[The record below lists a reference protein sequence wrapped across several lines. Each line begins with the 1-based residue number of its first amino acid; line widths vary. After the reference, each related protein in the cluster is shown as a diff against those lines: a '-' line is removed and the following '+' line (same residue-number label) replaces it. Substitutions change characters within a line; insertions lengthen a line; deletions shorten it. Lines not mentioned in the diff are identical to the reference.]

1 MCAPVLR
8 ATIVE
13 RESELDGLFDAWDE
27 LAVAAAEPLSSP
39 AWMLA
44 WWRHVAPAGSVPHVV
59 AVRDG
64 ERLVGLAPLW
74 SRPGG
79 GACLDFFAGGS
90 FSSSV
95 AVLATPGRE
104 AEVAAVVGG
113 TLACGPRPPELLD
126 LGPAEAAARWPE
138 ALRDGWSGGPRPLV
152 LRAEATPSPVI
163 NLDGVENLEAWIATR
178 GRSFRS
184 NFRRRTRQLERD
196 GGSFRECSEDTLEED
211 VRTFARLHVDR
222 WRNLGS
228 SRMAAMGDALP
239 AMLVDL
245 GRNLGTGRR
254 FRLHLLEVDGR
265 PIAASLLLEAGGEV
279 ALINTGWDED
289 FHQLAPLQLLQGQ
302 AVADGLLRGDRRINL
317 GRGASR
323 AKLSAADGDEP
334 VVEAIMV
341 PWGRR
346 TPAALTRARRFV
358 RRCAQERVRE
368 AMSDEAYD
376 RLRTLKRRVKG

>member
-1 MCAPVLR
+1 VRGVLR
-8 ATIVE
+8 ATVVD
-13 RESELDGLFDAWDE
+13 RDSELARLIDAWDE
-27 LAVAAAEPLSSP
+27 LAVAAAEPLSTP

-44 WWRHVAPAGSVPHVV
+44 WWRHAAPAGAVPHVV

-64 ERLVGLAPLW
+64 ERLVGLAPFW
-74 SRPGG
+74 HGPDDDRH
-79 GACLDFFAGGS
+79 LDFFAGGS

-95 AVLATPGRE
+95 AVLAVPGRE
-104 AEVAAVVGG
+104 VEVAAAVGG
-113 TLACGPRPPELLD
+113 AFAGSERPPQLIE
-126 LGPAEAAARWPE
+126 LGPAEAAARWPA
-138 ALRDGWSGGPRPLV
+138 ALRDGWTGGPPPLV
-152 LRAEATPSPVI
+152 LRAEAIPSPVI
-163 NLDGVENLEAWIATR
+163 NLEGIEDLDAWVADR

-196 GGSFRECSEDTLEED
+196 GGAFRECSEDTLVDD
-211 VRTFARLHVDR
+211 VATFARLHNDR
-222 WRNLGS
+222 WRNLGT

-245 GRNLGTGRR
+245 GRDLGPGRR
-254 FRLHLLEVDGR
+254 FRLYLLEVDGH

-289 FHQLAPLQLLQGQ
+289 FHQLAPLQLLQGH
-302 AVADGLLRGDRRINL
+302 AVADGLRRGDRRINL

-334 VVEAIMV
+334 VIEAIMV
-341 PWGRR
+341 PWGPG
-346 TPAALTRARRFV
+346 TPAALVRARRFV

-368 AMSDEAYD
+368 AMPDQAYD